1 MDFAPKID
9 SPPHASNQS
18 TVGEEFAPAA
28 LYGVHDRDGNV
39 VTEPSKVDLDFLS
52 AKYGEPSCS
61 NIL

>member
-1 MDFAPKID
+1 MTKGYSDREFLD
-9 SPPHASNQS
+9 EQS
-18 TVGEEFAPAA
+18 KYLSEDLKAA